1 VHGEVLMMN
10 RPLFAALC
18 LWFLAGCSSPTPP
31 SRVPTSVQL
40 TAAAASG
47 LTAPTPNDSLKAV
60 VVPPIGWKAEPPKVN
75 DRHYHQVWLS
85 PSKNTAYGV
94 IYFKLP
100 FPVGTGMTLN
110 GFINEMK
117 KEEGDATLLEKHDD
131 DKLPGVR
138 FEAKGTIYD
147 LRGNLVVDGWH
158 GWVVYAGTIV
168 GKPIDAAE
176 LKTAVDAREQTRVDL
191 P

>member
-1 VHGEVLMMN
+1 MACRAGFFVAILVAIGT
-10 RPLFAALC
+10 
-18 LWFLAGCSSPTPP
+18 GCSSPTPP
-31 SRVPTSVQL
+31 SRVPTPVQL

-47 LTAPTPNDSLKAV
+47 LTAPVPNDSLKAV

-100 FPVGTGMTLN
+100 FPVGAGMTLN
-110 GFINEMK
+110 GFLNEMK
-117 KEEGDATLLEKHDD
+117 KEEGAATLVDRKDD

-138 FEAKGTIYD
+138 FEARGNIYD
-147 LRGNLVVDGWH
+147 IRGNLVVDGWH
-158 GWVVYAGTIV
+158 GWCVYAGTIV

-176 LKTAVDAREQTRVDL
+176 LKTAVDAREQTRVGL